1 MTRPTVVREFP
12 VLRTRRRLADEDARA
27 VASSTAALLRMLADL
42 SDAERV
48 LLWDFLSAARRAFIA
63 EGQPA
68 LADALN
74 ALGQA
79 AVTAAARPDGA
90 LRVAETL
97 RDLPA

>member
-1 MTRPTVVREFP
+1 MTVVREFP
-12 VLRTRRRLADEDARA
+12 FIRSPRRIADEDARA

-48 LLWDFLSAARRAFIA
+48 LLWDFLYAAGKAFIA
-63 EGQPA
+63 EGRPV

-74 ALGQA
+74 ALGLA

-90 LRVAETL
+90 LQVAENL
-97 RDLPA
+97 SQG